1 MNSLP
6 RISHPGV
13 LKFGAMEVECA
24 VLDDGRRGLLGKH
37 FAKALGYA
45 EKTPSDRFSRFL
57 IEFAP
62 NYMNGKEKAG
72 SPVSNPGRGGRAQF
86 IEAEAVVEAIDNV
99 IEAAVEG
106 RTRKW
111 QSRQV
116 AACLAIRRGLGVVGL
131 VSLID
136 EATGYQY
143 SRAPDALQDLIGRLI
158 RKHVADWERRFEP
171 EYYRA
176 LAKLT
181 NTRYMG
187 GGPKPA
193 IWGWITLHYVYEE
206 VFPTEVLAEL
216 QARKGE
222 SEKLHQW
229 LTDKGIAPLERQI
242 DRVRDFARTSANL
255 ADFKA
260 RMSAISTR
268 PGQIGLL
275 YPDAA

>member
-1 MNSLP
+1 MDNLP

-13 LKFGAMEVECA
+13 LRFGTMEVECA
-24 VLDDGRRGLLGKH
+24 VLDDGRRGLLMKH
-37 FAKALGYA
+37 FANALGYSGN
-45 EKTPSDRFSRFL
+45 KQGRRFDAFL
-57 IEFAP
+57 ANFAP
-62 NYMNGKEKAG
+62 NHMNGKEKAG
-72 SPVSNPGRGGRAQF
+72 PPVLNPGHGRARF

-99 IEAAVEG
+99 IEAALDG
-106 RTRKW
+106 RIHK
-111 QSRQV
+111 QQAKQV
-116 AACLAIRRGLGVVGL
+116 MACRVIRRALGVVGL
-131 VSLID
+131 TALID

-143 SRAPDALQDLIGRLI
+143 NRAPDALQDLIGKLI

-176 LAKLT
+176 MARLT

-216 QARKGE
+216 KSRKDD

-229 LTDKGIAPLERQI
+229 LTEKGIDPLERQI
-242 DRVRDFARTSANL
+242 TRVREFANSSANL

-260 RMSAISTR
+260 RMSAVSTR
-268 PGQIGLL
+268 PGQIGLV
-275 YPDAA
+275 YPEAA